1 MSLLAFRRVSKRFP
15 EGTGEIAVLDRVSF
29 EVEVG
34 ETVGLLSS
42 RRAGKTTL
50 LKLAAGLLTPTED
63 TVLWDE
69 KIDLGA
75 LKPDERARYR
85 RHGGIALMQDDWQ
98 DDWRIASRTS
108 AVTHV
113 AIPHYSAG
121 MKMDDAEAHALRTL
135 ELLEVGNLA
144 HRSTRELALPER
156 LVVELARAVVREP
169 RLLLVDEPAV
179 LPKPTQA
186 RSFYA
191 LLHSLPERIGC
202 SLLVASEEVTPL
214 RGCRPMMTLSGG
226 QLISTATRRKVIDFP
241 AGVSRGRT
249 AS

>member
-15 EGTGEIAVLDRVSF
+15 EGTGEIAVLDRISF

-50 LKLAAGLLTPTED
+50 LKLAAGLLTPTEGM
-63 TVLWDE
+63 VLWDE

-75 LKPDERARYR
+75 IKPDDRARYR
-85 RHGGIALMQDDWQ
+85 RHGGIALMQDDW
-98 DDWRIASRTS
+98 RIERRTS
-108 AVTHV
+108 VLTHV

-121 MKMDDAEAHALRTL
+121 MRMGDAETHALRTL

-156 LVVELARAVVREP
+156 LVVELARAIVREP

-191 LLHSLPERIGC
+191 LLHSLPEKIGC
-202 SLLVASEEVTPL
+202 SLLIASEEVTPL

-226 QLISTATRRKVIDFP
+226 QLTSTATRRKVIDFP
-241 AGVSRGRT
+241 AGVPRGRT